1 MIRHFMR
8 LLKLFVQAAIVA
20 LPWWLKRRVL
30 SAVFK
35 YKLAP
40 SARIGFSWVYPKKL
54 VMEEG
59 SRIGNLCTIINL
71 DEVVL
76 KSHSTMGRGNWV
88 TGFPT
93 GTASPHFAH
102 QKDRVSRLVLGKHSA
117 ITKNH
122 HLDCTSPIEIGEFT
136 TLAGYHSQFLTH
148 SINLLES
155 RQEGSPIT
163 IGDYCFVG
171 TNVVVLGG
179 AELPSRS
186 VLGAK
191 SLLNKRYTE
200 EWTLYAGVP
209 ALKKCGIPQ
218 SAKFFSRTSGFIE

>member
-1 MIRHFMR
+1 MR
-8 LLKLFVQAAIVA
+8 LLKLFMLAAVVV

-30 SAVFK
+30 SALFK
-35 YKLAP
+35 YELAP

-76 KSHSTMGRGNWV
+76 KAHSTMGRGNWV

-102 QKDRVSRLVLGKHSA
+102 QKGRVSRLVLGKHSA

-122 HLDCTSPIEIGEFT
+122 HLDCTSPVEIGNFT
-136 TLAGYHSQFLTH
+136 TLAGYRSQFLTH
-148 SINLLES
+148 SINLLEA
-155 RQEGSPIT
+155 RQEGSPIK

-191 SLLNKRYTE
+191 SLLNKRYAE

-218 SAKFFSRTSGFIE
+218 SAKFFSRTSGFIK